1 MISLFYN
8 LFKRNRQNQG
18 YSILELSVVLAIL
31 ATLSSIA
38 IPTVIDSLKLSRTEE
53 AKSLL
58 NSYIADC
65 LAKYR
70 FDKDKFEDEK
80 PSEFSVGKISSM
92 GYKVKENKPSCT
104 SITIQPSMKG
114 EKILYEMG
122 FAIDKNSGKVR
133 KNAIP
138 ADDPKARSFNSC
150 KGWAGEGCGAS
161 EELKKRWAM
170 EAELARLEKVC
181 NEQNA
186 SFLQGG
192 KTGISYTWDSS
203 KKSCSRKTF
212 VCEGK
217 PANDAK
223 ACKAKIDLAICQK
236 WIDNH
241 KLLKTTDSKPFKK
254 KECGEST
261 EFYFYEGENL
271 GTSSAIQA
279 KYNDEKIQKCINR
292 NTDRAKRGWK
302 GIFWG
307 IEGPSPCG
315 DPVWI
320 CENKIYTQKNNY
332 LLTKC
337 GQKEVAAAEETRKSR
352 ASNRP
357 PDSNY
362 DPNNEYEKQDK
373 TAVCPYKQPPKC
385 KNASWAR
392 KRLLCT
398 CFK

>member
-1 MISLFYN
+1 MSSLFNN
-8 LFKRNRQNQG
+8 LFKRNRQNEG

-38 IPTVIDSLKLSRTEE
+38 IPTVIDSLKLSRAEE

-70 FDKDKFEDEK
+70 FDQDNFGEES
-80 PSEFSVGKISSM
+80 PSEFSAGKIASM
-92 GYKVKENKPSCT
+92 GYKIKENKPSCT
-104 SITIQPSMKG
+104 SITIQPSSKG

-138 ADDPKARSFNSC
+138 ADDDQARSFNSC

-161 EELKKRWAM
+161 EELKKKWAM
-170 EAELARLEKVC
+170 EAELNRLEKVC
-181 NEQNA
+181 YVQNA
-186 SFLQGG
+186 AFLKAG
-192 KTGISYTWDSS
+192 KTGISYTWDTT
-203 KKSCSRKTF
+203 KKTCSRKNF

-217 PANDAK
+217 PSEDAK
-223 ACKAKIDLAICQK
+223 ACKAKVDLAICQK

-241 KLLKTTDSKPFKK
+241 KLLKTTDSKPYFK
-254 KECGEST
+254 KECGASK
-261 EFYFYEGENL
+261 FYFYEGENL
-271 GTSSAIQA
+271 GTPSAILA
-279 KYNDEKIQKCINR
+279 KYNDEKIQKCVNR
-292 NTDRAKRGWK
+292 NTERAKRGWK

-332 LLTKC
+332 VLTKC
-337 GQKEVAAAEETRKSR
+337 GEKELAAAQEKRKSIQR
-352 ASNRP
+352 R
-357 PDSNY
+357 PDSGY
-362 DPNNEYEKQDK
+362 DPNNEYEKKDK
-373 TAVCPYKQPPKC
+373 TAVCPQKKPVKC
-385 KNASWAR
+385 NNAAWAK
-392 KRLLCT
+392 KRLMCT